1 MVTDQFNNPDI
12 KVVAICGSLREV
24 SYTRFALGYALEGA
38 KELKAS
44 TKLIDIKDYNL
55 VFCRPDQDESLY
67 PDDVFKLR
75 KEVQEANGIILGSPE
90 YHGGY
95 TGVLKNALD
104 LMSFKEFQSKIVGL
118 IGVAGGSMGAI
129 NTVNGLRIVCRN
141 IRSWVL
147 PLQVS
152 IPNVR
157 KFFDEEGKVLDS
169 NLEDRIME
177 VGRQVAKFS
186 FLHTSK
192 QIKKFLEEWEQ
203 GPENP
208 GGD

>member
-1 MVTDQFNNPDI
+1 MGIDQYSNADI

-38 KELKAS
+38 KEFKAS
-44 TKLIDIKDYNL
+44 IKLIDLKDYNL
-55 VFCRPDQDESLY
+55 AFCRPDQDESLY
-67 PDDVFKLR
+67 SDAVFRLR

-95 TGVLKNALD
+95 TGILKNAFD

-157 KFFDEEGKVLDS
+157 KAFDEGGKVLDS
-169 NLEDRIME
+169 NLENRLME
-177 VGRQVAKFS
+177 VGRQMAKFS

-192 QIKKFLEEWEQ
+192 KINQFLEEWEQ